1 MEGHKQK
8 FFVVVRFIAQFKCLT
23 RHLNDRKK
31 RGSINRGGKDAT
43 RYLSIGLL
51 SILFAQGPY
60 TLSFDLSQFE
70 FSVESGFNRV
80 RGIEMSAT
88 TDTGAPELPLKLLNF
103 IVPNGNRVQNIE
115 ILSLTVVPVTGT
127 YNIYP
132 VQLEIPLSI
141 YAPPPPSVP
150 PDTSIYN
157 RDALYPDSIPVFILH
172 QGHYD
177 GHPVVTIGVYPL
189 LYNPVK
195 DTLYLIQSI
204 TFRFQFES
212 VPMSIRPQIRGRRI
226 HQLYLSG
233 LKSSVFN
240 SWEVDVLYT
249 PPNQIV
255 SDEQL
260 LRLGY
265 PEVII
270 IAAPAC
276 TAAYRPLADW
286 LTQKGM
292 LCFIRSTDWVYQNY
306 DGDWDSIPGSPY
318 PGEHIRDD
326 AAKIKEYLRTLYLTN
341 GTAFAILGGI
351 LQPSN
356 LMNSFPFR
364 YCWAANNVDYIHYY
378 DCLWIPWFMPS
389 DLYFQDFTGNW
400 SVDGDYRIGEPGDD
414 RPNYMEEIWVG
425 RVPAWNS
432 EQTVS
437 WVEKRLTYERTP
449 ANKELMTQSLWLT
462 QGYQYPINFPALMEQ
477 AIQHFPLQFTQHR
490 VVDHPCNEGDHRLM
504 TDTLTVGYG
513 MLSTYGHGAPDAQRV
528 GVVPDWGQ
536 LFFSWEKEGRPY
548 LGEPRNINKFY
559 ITYSIGCDNA
569 WFDTSTFLDNACYP
583 WTANGPYPCIAEA
596 FVSFY
601 RWPGPSPNGYP
612 PFDAVAFLGN
622 TRSGWSG
629 SSPQLHRNFID
640 RLFFYDTLIGLAEAR
655 ARYYPNWPYWYVTYS
670 HNLFGS
676 PEMPVWTEIPLDLI
690 VEHIDAIPSN
700 TPIDFQVHVH
710 NINGPLA
717 NALVTLYKE
726 PEGYPAESQRTDP
739 GGMAIFNDLT
749 VPTTGIMKVTVTAS
763 NHIPYQGDVQ
773 VFEYTVDFP
782 TAHTQYT
789 EGRKLV
795 RQFDT
800 ENLHLGYTY
809 GIGGADI
816 PNEWANYSF
825 STDGGST
832 WSSGVSVLPDGYNH
846 NPSIDLTNDNRPCI
860 AFRKST
866 GWLTEQSA
874 VIYFA
879 RYDEPDWVIY
889 TIDSYPA
896 TPTFTP
902 SVSPPS
908 IIIDANDICH
918 LVYSGVLYA
927 PGKAYVIYK
936 RFDVF
941 NPSTETVIIDSANV
955 PINWQPSSP
964 CIATYYGYPHIVWDF
979 PPEGGEPY
987 PEIWYR
993 CLEESGWSEKINI
1006 SNSNDKPSEHPFITT
1021 TNEKVLVVWSEEE
1034 EAGNTESRD
1043 IYKGERFITA
1053 PPNAWNIW
1061 AEIVTPNQ
1069 ASDWP
1074 VITANGEFL
1083 VWAEHQFIE
1092 LRQNWEILYKSSIY
1106 GSGNLSNTPYTQSL
1120 YASCDWRQTLNNLYL
1135 YSAFTEKYEYELEPY
1150 IFGVKT
1156 KTLVF
1161 SLITPIPTYTI
1172 YAGSK
1177 IPSPYLIQRDGYIAY
1192 GNYPVDYDTNELVYK
1207 FSGLKPA
1214 LKYRLDVTAY
1224 HEYGGEWREWVKID
1238 NTAQHLIKYDAGV
1251 PRTVELPVP
1260 PASYRDDGEIVVR
1273 ISKITGDFAMCH
1285 KGNLYGFEKE
1295 GQGGPQ
1301 TAVDIPQNLTF
1312 ACKVTPNIIM
1322 HQAQLQFILPE
1333 KQRVRLNLYD
1343 VVGRK
1348 AVTITDNTFEPGIYT
1363 YSLNTERLS
1372 SGIYFL
1378 VLTGEKETKTQ
1389 KVLIVR

>member
-1 MEGHKQK
+1 M
-8 FFVVVRFIAQFKCLT
+8 
-23 RHLNDRKK
+23 
-31 RGSINRGGKDAT
+31 
-43 RYLSIGLL
+43 

-70 FSVESGFNRV
+70 FSVENGFDRV

-88 TDTGAPELPLKLLNF
+88 TDTGAPELPVKYLNF
-103 IVPNGNRVQNIE
+103 IIPNGNRVQNIE
-115 ILSLTVVPVTGT
+115 IINLSIAPISGT

-132 VQLEIPLSI
+132 RQPPIPLSI
-141 YAPPPPSVP
+141 HEPPPPWVP
-150 PDTSIYN
+150 PDSAVYSY
-157 RDALYPDSIPVFILH
+157 DAPFPDSIPIFVSH

-177 GHPVVTIGVYPL
+177 GHPIVTIGVYPL
-189 LYNPVK
+189 FYNPVK

-204 TFRFQFES
+204 TFRFQFET
-212 VPMSIRPQIRGRRI
+212 VPISIRPQIRGRRI
-226 HQLYLSG
+226 QQLYING

-249 PPNQIV
+249 PPHQIV
-255 SDEQL
+255 PDEQL

-292 LCFIRSTDWVYQNY
+292 LCFIRSTDWVYANF
-306 DGDWDSIPGSPY
+306 DGIWPDLPGY
-318 PGEHIRDD
+318 PGENAGDD

-341 GTAFAILGGI
+341 GTAFAIISGV
-351 LQPSN
+351 LQPAN
-356 LMNSFPFR
+356 PDKSFPIR
-364 YCWAANNVDYIHYY
+364 YCWCWDDFDNPIYVI
-378 DCLWIPWFMPS
+378 PS
-389 DLYFQDFTGNW
+389 DLYFQDFTGRW
-400 SVDGDYRIGEPGDD
+400 DADGDRRFGEPTNDIPD
-414 RPNYMEEIWVG
+414 YYEEIWIG
-425 RVPAWNS
+425 RVPAWDL
-432 EQTVS
+432 EQSVS
-437 WVEKRLTYERTP
+437 WVEKRLVYERSPT
-449 ANKELMTQSLWLT
+449 NKDLMTQSLWIT
-462 QGYQYPINFPALMEQ
+462 QSGNGFVPLMEQ
-477 AIQHFPLQFTQHR
+477 AIQCFPPQFNHR
-490 VVDHPCNEGDHRLM
+490 RVIDHPCNEYDHRLM
-504 TDTLTVGYG
+504 TDTLSMGYG
-513 MLSTYGHGAPDAQRV
+513 MLSTYGHGAPDAQRARV
-528 GVVPDWGQ
+528 ADGRH
-536 LFFSWEKEGRPY
+536 FYSWERDNLPY

-559 ITYSIGCDNA
+559 VVYSVGCENA
-569 WFDTSTFLDNACYP
+569 WFDTSTYLDGPCYP

-596 FVSFY
+596 FTSFY
-601 RWPGPSPNGYP
+601 RWTGPSPNGYP
-612 PFDAVAFLGN
+612 PFNAVAFLGN
-622 TRSGWSG
+622 TRAGLYYG
-629 SSPQLHRNFID
+629 SFDLHRNFIT
-640 RLFFYDTLIGLAEAR
+640 RLFYYDTLLGFAEAH
-655 ARYYPNWPYWYVTYS
+655 ARYAPHWPWDWRYVVYS

-710 NINGPLA
+710 DMNGPLA

-726 PEGYPAESQRTDP
+726 PEGYLAESQRTDP

-846 NPSIDLTNDNRPCI
+846 NPSIDLTSDNRPCI

-941 NPSTETVIIDSANV
+941 KPSTETVIIDSANV

-1150 IFGVKT
+1150 IFGVKA
-1156 KTLVF
+1156 KTQVF

-1172 YAGSK
+1172 YAGSE

-1312 ACKVTPNIIM
+1312 ACKVTPNIIT

-1348 AVTITDNTFEPGIYT
+1348 VATIIDNTFEIGIHT
-1363 YSLNTERLS
+1363 CSLNAERLS
-1372 SGIYFL
+1372 CGIYFL
-1378 VLTGEKETKTQ
+1378 VLEGKKDTKTQ
-1389 KVLIVR
+1389 KILIIR